1 LNDAVIIFFAH
12 SFLVTDF
19 VVFDM
24 QRTKRAVRGHVC
36 KFLRNEPWSTPRA
49 NELLPFLDSA
59 IAQLQSVLDQ
69 QPGADPTQITQCF
82 TLACSDGSQ
91 IHD

>member
-1 LNDAVIIFFAH
+1 MQLLFFAH

-19 VVFDM
+19 VLFDM
-24 QRTKRAVRGHVC
+24 QRTRRAVLDM
-36 KFLRNEPWSTPRA
+36 FANFSRNVPWSTPRA

-59 IAQLQSVLDQ
+59 IAQLQSVLDK
-69 QPGADPTQITQCF
+69 QPGADPTRIMRCF